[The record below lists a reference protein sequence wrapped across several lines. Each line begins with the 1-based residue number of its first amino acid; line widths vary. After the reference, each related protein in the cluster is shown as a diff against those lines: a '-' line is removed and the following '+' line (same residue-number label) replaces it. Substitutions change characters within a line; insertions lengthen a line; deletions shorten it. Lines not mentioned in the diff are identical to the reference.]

1 MDVAEKSPANV
12 SGPGWLKIVGLGPGS
27 SDLLTPQ
34 ALQALEQ
41 SQAIVGYSVYIDLIP
56 LEILAGKEV
65 LASGMR
71 REIERC
77 NRAVELA
84 LEGVNTALV
93 SSGDAGIYGMAG
105 PCLEVLEQLGALDRV
120 ECEVISGVPA
130 LAAAAGLLGAPLM
143 HDFAVISLSDLLTP
157 WKRIVQRIELASR
170 ADFVLVLYN
179 PRSKGRDRQLAQ
191 AVDIALRF
199 KSPET
204 PVGLVRNAYR
214 PDQEV
219 SVFPL
224 HQVPVERVDML
235 SILFIGNSQTR
246 FLGNRM
252 LTPRGYPL

>member
-1 MDVAEKSPANV
+1 MTGTEKSPANA
-12 SGPGWLKIVGLGPGS
+12 PWLGWLKIVGLGPGS
-27 SDLLTPQ
+27 TDLLTPQ
-34 ALQALEQ
+34 AFQALEQ
-41 SQAIVGYSVYIDLIP
+41 SRAIVGYSVYIDLIP
-56 LEILAGKEV
+56 MEILAGKEV

-77 NRAVELA
+77 QQAVELA
-84 LEGVNTALV
+84 LQGVDTALV

-120 ECEVISGVPA
+120 ECEVIPGIPA
-130 LAAAAGLLGAPLM
+130 LAAAAALLGAPLM

-157 WKRIVQRIELASR
+157 WERIVQRIEHASR

-179 PRSKGRDRQLAQ
+179 PRSRGRDRQLAQ

-199 KSPET
+199 KHPET

-214 PDQEV
+214 PGQEV

-224 HQVPVERVDML
+224 HKMPVERVDML

-246 FLGNRM
+246 FLGNQM